1 MAAAKKGKKLPEARG
16 RKRIDNE
23 LKQFA
28 IVQEDNQ
35 NEFALRLE
43 TLALKKS
50 IYMYLSRL
58 RLSWMHGLTW
68 RRLKRK
74 AHKKRRQRLIDTS
87 IPKLRVKYK
96 GMND

>member
-1 MAAAKKGKKLPEARG
+1 M
-16 RKRIDNE
+16 
-23 LKQFA
+23 KQLA
-28 IVQEDNQ
+28 IVLAEAKNK
-35 NEFALRLE
+35 FALRLE